1 MRRTATSKSYR
12 YWYSPSGWWIANSR
26 FPITSAVIASAY
38 LNLLHYRTYCCLYT
52 IVHRDNYLV
61 ILSGSM
67 MRGNA
72 ARSRGVM
79 ATAVVAVLVAME
91 LILYV
96 AANMAETEIDNN
108 GEATNTDEATTTQ
121 NIIKIL
127 YCTSWGMQRNFVE
140 VRSYDGC
147 IRRKRMFSYV
157 FKHSFYVRLFLV
169 RWQSSS
175 RKISR
180 MS

>member
-1 MRRTATSKSYR
+1 
-12 YWYSPSGWWIANSR
+12 
-26 FPITSAVIASAY
+26 
-38 LNLLHYRTYCCLYT
+38 
-52 IVHRDNYLV
+52 
-61 ILSGSM
+61 M

-79 ATAVVAVLVAME
+79 ATAMVAVLVTME

-127 YCTSWGMQRNFVE
+127 YCTS
-140 VRSYDGC
+140 
-147 IRRKRMFSYV
+147 
-157 FKHSFYVRLFLV
+157 
-169 RWQSSS
+169 
-175 RKISR
+175 
-180 MS
+180 